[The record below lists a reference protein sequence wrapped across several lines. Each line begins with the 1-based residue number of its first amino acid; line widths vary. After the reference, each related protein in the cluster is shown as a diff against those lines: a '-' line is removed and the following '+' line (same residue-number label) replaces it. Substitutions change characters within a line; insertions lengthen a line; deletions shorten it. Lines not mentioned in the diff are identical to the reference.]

1 MLFLLL
7 LHRLLDEY
15 SAFMMGVL
23 QSGVQVAKLHKVLTS
38 TMTFIAPG
46 AVATG
51 TVEIPG
57 ERTLHRFR
65 PRMQFA
71 AEAVGA
77 LRFSKSV
84 HAIANHD
91 GASIEQSKVFGES
104 ESHCLH

>member
-1 MLFLLL
+1 MGLL
-7 LHRLLDEY
+7 
-15 SAFMMGVL
+15 
-23 QSGVQVAKLHKVLTS
+23 QTGVQVTKLHKIVNR
-38 TMTFIAPG
+38 TMSFIAPE
-46 AVATG
+46 AVAKKHI
-51 TVEIPG
+51 EIPS
-57 ERTLHRFR
+57 EATLKRFR

-104 ESHCLH
+104 HGLNKINNVVCISIVIVVNF